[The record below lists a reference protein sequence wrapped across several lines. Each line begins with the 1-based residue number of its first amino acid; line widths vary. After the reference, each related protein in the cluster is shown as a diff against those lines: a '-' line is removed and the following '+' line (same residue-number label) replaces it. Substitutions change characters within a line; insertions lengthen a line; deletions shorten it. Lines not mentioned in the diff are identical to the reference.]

1 MRILGLIPARGGSK
15 GIPGKNI
22 KPLAGK
28 PVLAYTAE
36 AALQSDLLVKTIL
49 STDDEAIAE
58 VGNRFGIDV
67 PFLRPSE
74 FAQDGSPTLGVILH
88 ALEFLENSGEH
99 FDAVCL
105 LQPTTPFRVE
115 GFVDEAISRF
125 VQSNADSLVSV
136 LPVPHEYNPH
146 WTFEADDLGLLKIAT
161 GEQTIIPR
169 RQELPQAWHRDGSV
183 YITKT
188 DVLKSG
194 SLYGNSVAYIENDPK
209 SHVNLDTQAD
219 WEKAEILAKAL
230 FNS

>member
-28 PVLAYTAE
+28 PLLAYTAE

-58 VGNRFGIDV
+58 VGNLFGIDV

-88 ALEFLENSGEH
+88 ALEFLENSGQH

-105 LQPTTPFRVE
+105 LQPTTPFRTE

-125 VQSNADSLVSV
+125 VQSDADSLVSV

-146 WTFEADDLGLLKIAT
+146 WTFEADDSGLLKIAT
-161 GEQTIIPR
+161 GERTIIPR

-219 WEKAEILAKAL
+219 WEKAEMLAKIL